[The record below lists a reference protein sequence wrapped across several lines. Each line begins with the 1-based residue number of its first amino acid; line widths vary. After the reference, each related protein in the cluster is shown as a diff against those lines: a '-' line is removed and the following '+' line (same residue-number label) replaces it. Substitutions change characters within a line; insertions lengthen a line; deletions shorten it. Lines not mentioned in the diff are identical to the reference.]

1 MKKTFRITVKI
12 KNKKDSKEGLL
23 ELLSGLLQD
32 KICTRGYIQ
41 EGNRSN
47 KLKYQMCYQW
57 EIPNVLKYSDM
68 CGE

>member
-23 ELLSGLLQD
+23 GLLSGLLQD
-32 KICTRGYIQ
+32 KIYTRGYIQ
-41 EGNRSN
+41 EGNISN

-57 EIPNVLKYSDM
+57 EISNVLK
-68 CGE
+68 